1 MKKFEFKYKFEFFC
15 SPIWIEE
22 NVKNPTPRNVEIA
35 DLVINRYLKEELE
48 ELNHLYQEIFNENY
62 PPESDFKDAVSEYIF
77 VNRVLISAE
86 LLAKEVGEQYTFVF
100 DYLKWR
106 GRKEQLSRKL
116 VELYTKP

>member
-35 DLVINRYLKEELE
+35 DLDINRYLKEELE

-62 PPESDFKDAVSEYIF
+62 SPESDFKDAVSEYIF

-86 LLAKEVGEQYTFVF
+86 LLAKEVGEQYAFAF
-100 DYLKWR
+100 DYPKWR
-106 GRKEQLSRKL
+106 KRKEQLENL
-116 VELYTKP
+116 L